1 MQELERKCPVE
12 KHFERQMLSGEEFL
26 VCQCEQLRTAHQ
38 SEALIDISEHLFYFT
53 SQIELVV

>member
-26 VCQCEQLRTAHQ
+26 VCQCEQLRTTYQ
-38 SEALIDISEHLFYFT
+38 NEAVI
-53 SQIELVV
+53 